1 MEDKLVTLAIH
12 TFEKAQ
18 ILKTMLETEGIE
30 VYIHNVNQIQPVVSA
45 GVRVRIKES
54 DLPHAL
60 RIIEDSKW
68 LSEDAEQEEKAGHQ
82 EKKILI
88 PIDFS
93 DYSIKACELGIN
105 YAHKVGAEVMI
116 MHAYFSPY
124 FPSAIPMGDT
134 LAYQVNEEETAQN
147 VLKRVQIDMENIC
160 TLINRKIHSG
170 ELPKV
175 KYNYVLRE
183 GLPEE
188 EIIAYS
194 KEYHPSLI
202 VMGTRGKSQKDM
214 DLIGSVTGEV
224 IEVNKVPVLA
234 IPENVP
240 FEDLSEAKNIA
251 FATSFN
257 QRDLVALDEFMEIIK
272 PYNAHIHLFNIS
284 TSKNEWNEIRL
295 TGVNEYFKKQYPQ
308 AHITHTVL
316 ADGDLLEL
324 GHLVA
329 GESDAQRKEH
339 FDLFCSLMR
348 LSYND
353 KHLELVTWAED
364 AAQLSREQQRGF
376 LRDAARLLRESYM
389 LHAGIREISYLWGEE
404 LAFCTKFAPFVGS
417 QNIEPLIAEIESAAA
432 QIAQNGNP
440 TIVFTHFALSV
451 SKMIKHL

>member
-18 ILKTMLETEGIE
+18 ILKTILETEGIE

-68 LSEDAEQEEKAGHQ
+68 LSEDTEEESTAPQ
-82 EKKILI
+82 VKKILI
-88 PIDFS
+88 PVDFS

-105 YAHKVGAEVMI
+105 YAYQAGAEVMI

-134 LAYQVNEEETAQN
+134 LAYQVNEEESVQN

-160 TLINRKIHSG
+160 TMINRKIQAG

-188 EIIAYS
+188 EIIAYC
-194 KEYHPSLI
+194 KEYHPTLI

-234 IPENVP
+234 IPENIR
-240 FEDLSEAKNIA
+240 FNDLSDAKNIA

-257 QRDLVALDEFMEIIK
+257 QRDLVAFDEFMEIIK
-272 PYNAHIHLFNIS
+272 GYDVNIHLFNIS
-284 TSKNEWNEIRL
+284 TSKDEWNEIRL
-295 TGVNEYFKKQYPQ
+295 TGVNEYFKKQYPD
-308 AHITHTVL
+308 ANISHTVL
-316 ADGDLLEL
+316 ADGDLLLAIEKF
-324 GHLVA
+324 V
-329 GESDAQRKEH
+329 R
-339 FDLFCSLMR
+339 
-348 LSYND
+348 D
-353 KHLELVTWAED
+353 K
-364 AAQLSREQQRGF
+364 
-376 LRDAARLLRESYM
+376 
-389 LHAGIREISYLWGEE
+389 
-404 LAFCTKFAPFVGS
+404 
-417 QNIEPLIAEIESAAA
+417 
-432 QIAQNGNP
+432 QIDV
-440 TIVFTHFALSV
+440 IALSTYRRNILARMFNP
-451 SKMIKHL
+451 SIARKMLFHTDTPLLVMHS

>member
-18 ILKTMLETEGIE
+18 ILKTILETEGIE

-68 LSEDAEQEEKAGHQ
+68 FNEDAEQEEKAGPQ

-147 VLKRVQIDMENIC
+147 IC
-160 TLINRKIHSG
+160 TLINRKIQSG

-188 EIIAYS
+188 EIIAYC
-194 KEYHPSLI
+194 KECHPSLI

-240 FEDLSEAKNIA
+240 FEDLSEVENIA

-257 QRDLVALDEFMEIIK
+257 QRDLVAFDEFMEIIK
-272 PYNAHIHLFNIS
+272 PYNVHIHLFNIS
-284 TSKNEWNEIRL
+284 TSKDEWNEIRL
-295 TGVNEYFKKQYPQ
+295 TGVNEYFKRQYPE

-316 ADGDLLEL
+316 ADGDLLLAIEKF
-324 GHLVA
+324 VR
-329 GESDAQRKEH
+329 DEH
-339 FDLFCSLMR
+339 ID
-348 LSYND
+348 
-353 KHLELVTWAED
+353 V
-364 AAQLSREQQRGF
+364 
-376 LRDAARLLRESYM
+376 
-389 LHAGIREISYLWGEE
+389 I
-404 LAFCTKFAPFVGS
+404 
-417 QNIEPLIAEIESAAA
+417 
-432 QIAQNGNP
+432 
-440 TIVFTHFALSV
+440 ALSTYRRNILARMFNP
-451 SKMIKHL
+451 SIARKMLFHTDTPLLVMHA

>member
-18 ILKTMLETEGIE
+18 ILKTILETEGID

-68 LSEDAEQEEKAGHQ
+68 LSDEQEEEIETVQ

-88 PIDFS
+88 PVDFS
-93 DYSIKACELGIN
+93 DYSIKACELGLN
-105 YAHKVGAEVMI
+105 YAYKTGAEVMI

-134 LAYQVNEEETAQN
+134 LAYQVNEEDSVQH

-160 TLINRKIHSG
+160 TLINRKMASG
-170 ELPKV
+170 EFPKV
-175 KYNYVLRE
+175 KYDFVLRE

-188 EIIAYS
+188 EILAYS
-194 KEYHPSLI
+194 KEYRPSLI

-224 IEVNKVPVLA
+224 IEINKVPVLA

-240 FEDLSEAKNIA
+240 FSSLDEAKNIA

-257 QRDLVALDEFMEIIK
+257 QRDLVAFDKFMELIK
-272 PYNAHIHLFNIS
+272 GYDMHIHLFNIS
-284 TSKNEWNEIRL
+284 TSKDQWNEIRL
-295 TGVNEYFKKQYPQ
+295 TGVREYFKKQYPD
-308 AHITHTVL
+308 ADITHTVL
-316 ADGDLLEL
+316 DDGDLLLAIEKF
-324 GHLVA
+324 V
-329 GESDAQRKEH
+329 R
-339 FDLFCSLMR
+339 
-348 LSYND
+348 D
-353 KHLELVTWAED
+353 K
-364 AAQLSREQQRGF
+364 
-376 LRDAARLLRESYM
+376 
-389 LHAGIREISYLWGEE
+389 
-404 LAFCTKFAPFVGS
+404 
-417 QNIEPLIAEIESAAA
+417 
-432 QIAQNGNP
+432 QIDV
-440 TIVFTHFALSV
+440 IALSTYRR
-451 SKMIKHL
+451 SILARMFNPSIARKMLFHTDTPLLVMHS

>member
-18 ILKTMLETEGIE
+18 ILKTILETEGIE
-30 VYIHNVNQIQPVVSA
+30 VCIHNVNQIQPVVSA

-68 LSEDAEQEEKAGHQ
+68 LSEDAGQEEKAGPE

-105 YAHKVGAEVMI
+105 HARKIGAEVMI

-124 FPSAIPMGDT
+124 FPSAIPLNDT
-134 LAYQVNEEETAQN
+134 QAYQVNEETAQN
-147 VLKRVQIDMENIC
+147 VLKRVRIDMENIC
-160 TLINRKIHSG
+160 TLLNRKIQSG
-170 ELPKV
+170 ELPPV
-175 KYNYVLRE
+175 KYDYVLRE

-194 KEYHPSLI
+194 KEYRPSLI
-202 VMGTRGKSQKDM
+202 VMGTRGKSQKDI

-240 FEDLSEAKNIA
+240 FDDLSEAKNIA

-257 QRDLVALDEFMEIIK
+257 QRDLVVFDEFMEIIK
-272 PYNAHIHLFNIS
+272 PYTAHIHLFNIS
-284 TSKNEWNEIRL
+284 TSKDEWNEIRL
-295 TGVNEYFKKQYPQ
+295 TGVNEYFKKQYPETD
-308 AHITHTVL
+308 ITHTVL
-316 ADGDLLEL
+316 DDGDLLLAIEKF
-324 GHLVA
+324 V
-329 GESDAQRKEH
+329 R
-339 FDLFCSLMR
+339 
-348 LSYND
+348 D
-353 KHLELVTWAED
+353 KHIDVIAISTYRRNILARMFNPSIARKMLFHTDTPLLV
-364 AAQLSREQQRGF
+364 
-376 LRDAARLLRESYM
+376 M
-389 LHAGIREISYLWGEE
+389 HA
-404 LAFCTKFAPFVGS
+404 
-417 QNIEPLIAEIESAAA
+417 
-432 QIAQNGNP
+432 
-440 TIVFTHFALSV
+440 
-451 SKMIKHL
+451 

>member
-18 ILKTMLETEGIE
+18 ILKTILETEGIE

-68 LSEDAEQEEKAGHQ
+68 LSEDTEEESTAPQ
-82 EKKILI
+82 VKKILI
-88 PIDFS
+88 PVDFS

-105 YAHKVGAEVMI
+105 YAYQAGAEVMI

-134 LAYQVNEEETAQN
+134 LAYQVNEEESVQN

-160 TLINRKIHSG
+160 TMINRKIQAG

-188 EIIAYS
+188 EIIAYC
-194 KEYHPSLI
+194 KEYHPTLI

-234 IPENVP
+234 IPENIR
-240 FEDLSEAKNIA
+240 FNDLSDAKNIA

-257 QRDLVALDEFMEIIK
+257 QRDLVAFDEFMEIIK
-272 PYNAHIHLFNIS
+272 GYDVNIHLFNIS
-284 TSKNEWNEIRL
+284 TSKDEWNEIRL
-295 TGVNEYFKKQYPQ
+295 TGVNEYFKKQYPD
-308 AHITHTVL
+308 ANISHTVL
-316 ADGDLLEL
+316 ADGDLLLAIEKFF
-324 GHLVA
+324 
-329 GESDAQRKEH
+329 R
-339 FDLFCSLMR
+339 
-348 LSYND
+348 D
-353 KHLELVTWAED
+353 K
-364 AAQLSREQQRGF
+364 
-376 LRDAARLLRESYM
+376 
-389 LHAGIREISYLWGEE
+389 
-404 LAFCTKFAPFVGS
+404 
-417 QNIEPLIAEIESAAA
+417 
-432 QIAQNGNP
+432 QIDV
-440 TIVFTHFALSV
+440 IALSTYRRNILARMFNP
-451 SKMIKHL
+451 SIARKMLFHTDTPLLVMHS

>member
-18 ILKTMLETEGIE
+18 ILKTILETEGID

-68 LSEDAEQEEKAGHQ
+68 LSDEQEEAIETVQ

-88 PIDFS
+88 PVDFS
-93 DYSIKACELGIN
+93 DYSIKACELGLN
-105 YAHKVGAEVMI
+105 YAYKAGAEVMI

-134 LAYQVNEEETAQN
+134 LAYQVNEEDSVQH

-160 TLINRKIHSG
+160 TLINRKMASG
-170 ELPKV
+170 EFPKV
-175 KYNYVLRE
+175 KYDFVLRE

-188 EIIAYS
+188 EILAYS
-194 KEYHPSLI
+194 KEYRPSLI

-224 IEVNKVPVLA
+224 IEINKVPVLA

-240 FEDLSEAKNIA
+240 FSSLDEAKNIA

-257 QRDLVALDEFMEIIK
+257 QRDLVAFDKFMELIK
-272 PYNAHIHLFNIS
+272 GYDMHIHLFNIS
-284 TSKNEWNEIRL
+284 TSKDQWNEIRL
-295 TGVNEYFKKQYPQ
+295 TGVREYFKKQYPD
-308 AHITHTVL
+308 ADITHTVL
-316 ADGDLLEL
+316 EDGDLLLAIEKF
-324 GHLVA
+324 V
-329 GESDAQRKEH
+329 R
-339 FDLFCSLMR
+339 
-348 LSYND
+348 D
-353 KHLELVTWAED
+353 K
-364 AAQLSREQQRGF
+364 
-376 LRDAARLLRESYM
+376 
-389 LHAGIREISYLWGEE
+389 
-404 LAFCTKFAPFVGS
+404 
-417 QNIEPLIAEIESAAA
+417 
-432 QIAQNGNP
+432 QIDV
-440 TIVFTHFALSV
+440 IALSTYRR
-451 SKMIKHL
+451 SILARMFNPSIARKMLFHTDTPLLVMHS

>member
-18 ILKTMLETEGIE
+18 ILKTILETEGIE

-60 RIIEDSKW
+60 RIIEDNKW
-68 LSEDAEQEEKAGHQ
+68 FEEPKEEEAKVNAV
-82 EKKILI
+82 KKVLI

-93 DYSIKACELGIN
+93 DYSAKACELGIN
-105 YAHKVGAEVMI
+105 YAHAVGAEVMI

-134 LAYQVNEEETAQN
+134 LAYQVNEEESVQHI
-147 VLKRVQIDMENIC
+147 LQRVRIDMENIC
-160 TLINRKIHSG
+160 THINRKMSSG

-175 KYNYVLRE
+175 KYDYVLRE

-194 KEYHPSLI
+194 KEYHPTLI

-224 IEVNKVPVLA
+224 IEVNRVPVLA

-240 FEDLSEAKNIA
+240 FTDLRDAKNIA

-257 QRDLVALDEFMEIIK
+257 QRDLVAFDEFMEIIK
-272 PYNAHIHLFNIS
+272 GFDFNIFFQGVAGADVFDGTYRTDVAS
-284 TSKNEWNEIRL
+284 GNYPSWMLGRWTGEGTSNKYPRLAVGNATNWMVSDLYVCDGSYLRLKNITLGYTLPKTLTRKLTIERLRVYVQAENLVTWTKYWGFDPEISSGATSL
-295 TGVNEYFKKQYPQ
+295 GVDRGIYPQ
-308 AHITHTVL
+308 ARTYTV
-316 ADGDLLEL
+316 G
-324 GHLVA
+324 V
-329 GESDAQRKEH
+329 
-339 FDLFCSLMR
+339 
-348 LSYND
+348 N
-353 KHLELVTWAED
+353 
-364 AAQLSREQQRGF
+364 
-376 LRDAARLLRESYM
+376 
-389 LHAGIREISYLWGEE
+389 
-404 LAFCTKFAPFVGS
+404 
-417 QNIEPLIAEIESAAA
+417 
-432 QIAQNGNP
+432 
-440 TIVFTHFALSV
+440 V
-451 SKMIKHL
+451 SF